1 MANPC
6 VGIFWGIQTEEG
18 GLVLLADK
26 TPIGQAEEYGECRTH
41 PTGHAEFWESL
52 SRLGASGL
60 KARNLPTA
68 PAWYSYE
75 AMPRG
80 RVVYWPK
87 EDRFVI
93 YADRRL
99 QTADFIAR
107 IVAEFGMAEGQYE
120 VISDSHYRAVRN
132 L

>member
-6 VGIFWGIQTEEG
+6 VGIFWGIQTENS
-18 GLVLLADK
+18 GLVLLTDK
-26 TPIGQAEEYGECRTH
+26 TPVDQAEDYGECRTH
-41 PTGHAEFWESL
+41 PTGHAEFWECL
-52 SRLGASGL
+52 SRLGDSGL

-68 PAWYSYE
+68 PAWFSYE

-87 EDRFVI
+87 ENRFVI
-93 YADRRL
+93 FADRRL
-99 QTADFIAR
+99 QGASFVAR
-107 IVAEFGMAEGQYE
+107 IGAEFGIPDGQYE
-120 VISDSHYRAVRN
+120 VRSDPHYRAVRD